1 MKTSIKNTV
10 LIAGMLITSAAV
22 SAKETKLEVWTFH
35 SSHQEFYE
43 EMQNRWNENNPDNTI
58 KLFVSNLPF
67 QEVHNKLQ
75 VAVQSGRGG
84 PDIADI
90 EISKFPNFLRGKP
103 AFHPMNEYIEP
114 IKDDLVMSRFNI
126 YGKDGNYYGVGFHVG
141 ATVTYYNMEI
151 MDKAGV
157 NPDDIKTWDDYW
169 LAAKTVYEKTNIPMT
184 AVETSDPFTTWGM
197 LNQAGADLLNN
208 EGMPNLDDPKA
219 IAIYENLQQLIKDKV
234 VSIAP
239 GGFYHAEEFYGSMN
253 NGQVASI
260 TMPLWY
266 MGRFTDFMP
275 DLKGKIKIYKMPMT
289 EGSDIESVGLGGTGT
304 VVFASSKRK
313 QIAAEFL
320 NYAKLSE
327 EGNIAIWE
335 LLGFDPVRQSVW
347 KSEALNKPTKMDEY
361 FVNSPIGV
369 LNELSPTKISSI
381 NVSEHLPEVI
391 TEVRTNLYFNI
402 YEELK
407 PVEESAKASQKAVG
421 N

>member
-1 MKTSIKNTV
+1 MKNIA
-10 LIAGMLITSAAV
+10 LIAGTISIAASAL
-22 SAKETKLEVWTFH
+22 AKETKLEIWTFH
-35 SSHQEFYE
+35 ASHQEFYE
-43 EMQNRWNENNPDNTI
+43 EMQNRWNDNNPDNKI
-58 KLFVSNLPF
+58 KVSISTLPF

-75 VAVQSGRGG
+75 VAAQSGRGG

-90 EISKFPNFLRGKP
+90 EISKFPNFLRGKV
-103 AFHPMNEYIEP
+103 AFYPMNEYIEP

-126 YGKDGNYYGVGFHVG
+126 YGKDGNYYGIGFHVG

-151 MDKAGV
+151 MDKAGI
-157 NPDDIKTWDDYW
+157 NPDNIKTWDDYW
-169 LAAKTVYEKTNIPMT
+169 AAAKTVYEKTNIPMT

-197 LNQAGADLLNN
+197 LNQAGADLLDD
-208 EGMPNLDDPKA
+208 EGMPNINDPKA
-219 IAIYENLQQLIKDKV
+219 IAIYKNLQQLVKDNII
-234 VSIAP
+234 SIAP
-239 GGFYHAEEFYGSMN
+239 GGFYHAEEFYGAMN
-253 NGQVASI
+253 NGQFASI

-275 DLKGKIKIYKMPMT
+275 DLKGKIKIYKMPIF

-313 QIAAEFL
+313 EIAAEFL
-320 NYAKLSE
+320 SYAKLSE

-347 KSEALNKPTKMDEY
+347 SSDALKKPTKMDEY
-361 FVNSPIGV
+361 FINSPIDV
-369 LNELSPTKISSI
+369 LNELPPSKISSL
-381 NVSEHLPEVI
+381 NVSAYLPAVI

-402 YEELK
+402 YEEQK
-407 PVEESAKASQKAVG
+407 SVEESVKKSQKAVG